1 MKRMLLAAI
10 ASGIAMCSSA
20 QTDSTKTGKADT
32 IHVGGMI
39 IIREDNDS
47 TDKKKVISISNKN
60 KWRHRP
66 QSNVSTNWW
75 IVDFGFAN
83 YSDNTNYA
91 SAETQAFAP
100 GSTKDKLE
108 LRTGKSVNVNIWF
121 FMQRLNVAKHVLNFK
136 YGLGMELNNYRF
148 DDESVHFAKNPNRI
162 MFDYKDLDKNKLA
175 ADYLTVPVMLNL
187 NFTPKRNKGFGFSGG
202 MSAGYLISARQKI
215 KQGNDKDKLHG
226 NFGLEKW
233 KLAYIGELSL
243 GHVRLYGSY
252 AMNNMWEKG
261 LDQKPYNI
269 GIRLSHW

>member
-39 IIREDNDS
+39 IIRDDS
-47 TDKKKVISISNKN
+47 DSSDKKKVISISNRN

-66 QSNVSTNWW
+66 QSNISTNWW
-75 IVDFGFAN
+75 IMDFGFAN

-91 SAETQAFAP
+91 SAEAQAFAP
-100 GSTKDKLE
+100 LATKDRLE

-121 FMQRLNVAKHVLNFK
+121 FMQKLNIAKHVLNFK
-136 YGLGMELNNYRF
+136 YGLGMELNNYHF
-148 DDESVHFAKNPNRI
+148 DDRSVHFAKNPNRI
-162 MFDYKDLDKNKLA
+162 MFDYKDLEKNKLA
-175 ADYLTVPVMLNL
+175 ADYLTVPLMLNV

-202 MSAGYLISARQKI
+202 MSAGYLVSARQKV

-269 GIRLSHW
+269 GIRLSQW